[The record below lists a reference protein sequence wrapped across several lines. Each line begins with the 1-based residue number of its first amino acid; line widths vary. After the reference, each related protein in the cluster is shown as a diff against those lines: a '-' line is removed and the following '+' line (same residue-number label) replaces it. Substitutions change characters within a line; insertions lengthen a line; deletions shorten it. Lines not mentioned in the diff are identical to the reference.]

1 MRKRLS
7 TLLFALISLCAG
19 AQEIKSIK
27 ASFDDYLSL
36 LQEAGYNVFVYDV
49 SSLKEKASHVEF
61 IVKEYV
67 NGNLVDSGNSHSSA
81 FKLIFKISEFSEE
94 EQKEIKA
101 MGIADDEEND
111 IFRLAT
117 RLKIGFTPV
126 IGDTI
131 QNVLFEVAGKE
142 LMGGSGKWLKL
153 HDSRVDKSHRKLDYS
168 TRPFKVEGFEK
179 DKFIPLV
186 LYAAPWWDKN
196 YEIYRFCGETEI
208 PSDMNSDILRHSPH
222 YFIIGAE
229 FR

>member
-36 LQEAGYNVFVYDV
+36 LQESGYNVFAYDI
-49 SSLKEKASHVEF
+49 SSLKDNASHVEF
-61 IVKEYV
+61 SVKEYV
-67 NGNLVDSGNSHSSA
+67 NGDLVDASNSHSCV
-81 FKLIFKISEFSEE
+81 FQLILRISEFSEE
-94 EQKEIKA
+94 DQKEIKA
-101 MGIADDEEND
+101 MGIADDKEND

-131 QNVLFEVAGKE
+131 QEVQFEVAGKV

-208 PSDMNSDILRHSPH
+208 PSDMNSDILRLSPH
-222 YFIIGAE
+222 YFIIGVE

>member
-36 LQEAGYNVFVYDV
+36 LQESGYNVFAYDI
-49 SSLKEKASHVEF
+49 SSLKDNASHVEF
-61 IVKEYV
+61 SVKEYV
-67 NGNLVDSGNSHSSA
+67 NGDLVDASNSHSCV
-81 FKLIFKISEFSEE
+81 FQLILRISEFSEE
-94 EQKEIKA
+94 DQKEIKA
-101 MGIADDEEND
+101 MGIADDKEND

-131 QNVLFEVAGKE
+131 QEVQFEVAGKV

-196 YEIYRFCGETEI
+196 YEIYRFCGEMEI

-222 YFIIGAE
+222 YFIIGVE

>member
-27 ASFDDYLSL
+27 ASFDDYLQL
-36 LQEAGYNVFVYDV
+36 LQESGYNVFAYDI
-49 SSLKEKASHVEF
+49 SSLKDNASHVEF
-61 IVKEYV
+61 SVKEYV
-67 NGNLVDSGNSHSSA
+67 NGDLVDSGSSHSSA

-94 EQKEIKA
+94 DQKEIKA

-142 LMGGSGKWLKL
+142 LLGGSGKWLKL

-222 YFIIGAE
+222 YFIIGVE